1 MELKVWRFKV
11 LILNVLYVILG
22 GYKCEV
28 GYDLI
33 I

>member
-1 MELKVWRFKV
+1 MELLVQGLKV
-11 LILNVLYVILG
+11 LILNVLYVILC